1 MLPTSHSTLIVNDAL
16 ECAVFNESAVSDA
29 PSAGLTSRSV
39 LASAFSE
46 FIEASSRLEQ
56 SYGLLQEEV
65 KFLRQELRLRNL
77 DLEQSRRQNER
88 MRLDFERILETM
100 PSGIAVGEGNGL
112 LAFINP
118 EGRRLLGIENDGVL
132 PETLEELSSRCG
144 IQLQMPETT
153 DADVL
158 QEVHTTAAGEDRW
171 IEIRSRALE
180 NEDAGTRGIFIL
192 RDVTQRKLAEDT
204 REQGRHAMA
213 MAEVSTDIAHE
224 IRNPLASLEFFAGL
238 VESDSEGR
246 DRWICHLRAGIRW
259 LSTIV
264 NNVLL
269 VRSGNLPLTAIN
281 LPEALESSLT
291 FARPLL
297 EQAEIELLLDCAVTD
312 FTIQGNSSAIQQ
324 VILNLV
330 LNAVRHTP
338 AGGTLTV
345 TVKKTGAERCEV
357 QFLDSGEGIAPEILE
372 RVMEAGFS
380 GKGQSSGRGLAVCR
394 QMMREHGGSIWVGNG
409 PVRGAWVVLSFQGR
423 EVAA

>member
-1 MLPTSHSTLIVNDAL
+1 MD
-16 ECAVFNESAVSDA
+16 CAVLDETAA
-29 PSAGLTSRSV
+29 AEPLGAGLSSPSV

-65 KFLRQELRLRNL
+65 RFLRQELRQRNL
-77 DLEQSRRQNER
+77 ALEQSRRQNQR

-100 PSGIAVGEGNGL
+100 PSGIAVAESNGL

-118 EGRRLLGIENDGVL
+118 EGQRLLGIDKDGAQ
-132 PETLEELSSRCG
+132 PKTLEELSSRCG
-144 IQLQMPETT
+144 ILLQVPEAKE
-153 DADVL
+153 ADLL
-158 QEVHTTAAGEDRW
+158 QEVRTTAGGEDCW
-171 IEIRSRALE
+171 IEIRCRALE
-180 NEDAGTRGIFIL
+180 NEDAGARIIFIL
-192 RDVTQRKLAEDT
+192 RDITLRKLAEDT

-238 VESDSEGR
+238 VESDAEGR

-269 VRSGNLPLTAIN
+269 LRSGHLPLTAVN

-297 EQAEIELLLDCAVTD
+297 QQAEVELLWDCPAAD

-324 VILNLV
+324 VVLNLV
-330 LNAVRHTP
+330 LNAIRHTP

-345 TVKKTGAERCEV
+345 TAKLTDASRYEV

-372 RVMEAGFS
+372 RIMEAGFS
-380 GKGQSSGRGLAVCR
+380 GRGESSGRGLAVC
-394 QMMREHGGSIWVGNG
+394 QQIMREHGGSIWVGNG